1 MYSLVFSTLLC
12 TVVIQDDL
20 VEVPP
25 AGFPP
30 DVFLDDVSPQLVQVD
45 GVGERFAG
53 NIS

>member
-1 MYSLVFSTLLC
+1 MV
-12 TVVIQDDL
+12 QDDL

-30 DVFLDDVSPQLVQVD
+30 DVLLYDLRPQLVQVD

-53 NIS
+53 EIFLMVICNS